1 MTEIL
6 AKGKIVETVE
16 ITVTRADGTVQNYG
30 IAPGSDASIRERWR
44 FATRTRRLNFEANR
58 VNPAVPTTSI
68 WKVIKFTLTG
78 GN

>member
-1 MTEIL
+1 MTEIAGR
-6 AKGKIVETVE
+6 AKIIETLE
-16 ITVTRADGTVQNYG
+16 LTVTRADGTVQNYG
-30 IAPGSDASIRERWR
+30 EVPGEDATRRERWR